1 MCDAAI
7 PGQVQLLEQDGV
19 ARLTLH
25 APGRKN
31 AMSVAMWRQ
40 LTDLVRTC
48 AACASVRVLV
58 ITGAGKDFCAGAD
71 ISEFAQVR
79 HDRESGE
86 TYHED
91 IIRPALQALLDCKFP
106 VVAAIRGHCVGGGLE
121 IASCCDLR
129 VCEEGAQFGVPVLY
143 RGFPLAPFEMA
154 CVMAAFGKAA
164 TMQLLLE
171 GRLINAA
178 EAHCLQVV
186 QEVLPSEQ
194 FDVRMNVLAA
204 RLASAAPFAVA
215 SAKRMARTLAPMVSS
230 LSMTEQDSFYAFLD
244 SHDYREGIA
253 AFLEKR
259 APKFTGS

>member
-1 MCDAAI
+1 MCGAAI
-7 PGQVQLLEQDGV
+7 PGEVQFDEKDGI

-40 LTDLVRTC
+40 LRELVQVC
-48 AACASVRVLV
+48 AARPSVRVLV
-58 ITGAGKDFCAGAD
+58 IAGAGNDFCAGAD
-71 ISEFAQVR
+71 ISEFAEVR
-79 HDRESGE
+79 YDRESGE

-121 IASCCDLR
+121 IAACCDVR

-171 GRLINAA
+171 GNVIDAAQAQRL
-178 EAHCLQVV
+178 EVV
-186 QEVLPSEQ
+186 QEVVPSDQ
-194 FDVRMNVLAA
+194 FDARINMLAT
-204 RLASAAPFAVA
+204 RLASAAPLAVA
-215 SAKRMARTLAPMVSS
+215 SAKHMARTLAPMVSS
-230 LSMTEQDSFYAFLD
+230 LSLPEQNHFYAFLD
-244 SHDYREGIA
+244 SRDYREGIA

>member
-7 PGQVQLLEQDGV
+7 AGQVLLHEQDGI

-40 LTDLVRTC
+40 LRDLVHACVGRT
-48 AACASVRVLV
+48 SVRVLV
-58 ITGAGKDFCAGAD
+58 IAGAAKDFCAGAD

-106 VVAAIRGHCVGGGLE
+106 VLAAIRGHCVGGGLE
-121 IASCCDLR
+121 IAACCDLR
-129 VCEEGAQFGVPVLY
+129 VSEDSAQFGVPVLY

-164 TMQLLLE
+164 TMQLLLQ
-171 GRLINAA
+171 GNLIDAGQAQRLQ
-178 EAHCLQVV
+178 LV
-186 QEVLPSEQ
+186 QEVVPSAQ
-194 FDVRMNVLAA
+194 FDARINALAA
-204 RLASAAPFAVA
+204 RLASAAPIAVA
-215 SAKRMARTLAPMVSS
+215 GAKRMARSLAPMVSS
-230 LSMTEQDSFYAFLD
+230 LSLPEQDSFYAFLD
-244 SHDYREGIA
+244 SSDYREGIA